1 MDLRKWAIRPEGAPS
16 PDYESEKEFR
26 FTVEMHYDG
35 LLTSDD
41 YEFGA
46 VAFCDR
52 VDPDYFSLIE
62 LMTMAE
68 RVGVQEEYYQFL
80 WAKPGQEIKDELQT
94 IDCEADILTC
104 LGEDGL
110 NGKHHLLKVFVKKM
124 TRLQA
129 WRRMVDIQKQLCGVV
144 PAIGDGFRL
153 EGLTPLEWM
162 QRRQIP
168 TWCKF
173 KMMKKVHVNYQRLA
187 SLDPEALCPNA
198 WVRLRERKQPVAYC
212 YPTLSGYGQYEVR
225 EGLRSWVVDL
235 RLFRCACG
243 LWQLSGLPCQHALAC
258 IAHNKEAVEAYYD
271 PCYKVASYRAAYRH
285 PIKPLNDSSQW
296 AVSFGPNIRPPTIQR
311 PTSGPKQR
319 KRRLE
324 AGELISRKDKR
335 GRPYN
340 TVGKSGQPQ
349 KCTICKKTGHNRRA
363 HGIDQVQMDGGSS
376 STRPPEQP
384 SQEATPGVR
393 NLVRKWHVT
402 VCRIPY
408 TSSNTLSQPE
418 VFRFQHMNPI
428 MKQIDSPYKVLLLLH
443 CCYFDIEPDE
453 EPTSSINLLQAQL
466 LTTAK

>member
-168 TWCKF
+168 TWCK
-173 KMMKKVHVNYQRLA
+173 Y
-187 SLDPEALCPNA
+187 
-198 WVRLRERKQPVAYC
+198 
-212 YPTLSGYGQYEVR
+212 
-225 EGLRSWVVDL
+225 
-235 RLFRCACG
+235 
-243 LWQLSGLPCQHALAC
+243 
-258 IAHNKEAVEAYYD
+258 
-271 PCYKVASYRAAYRH
+271 
-285 PIKPLNDSSQW
+285 
-296 AVSFGPNIRPPTIQR
+296 
-311 PTSGPKQR
+311 
-319 KRRLE
+319 
-324 AGELISRKDKR
+324 
-335 GRPYN
+335 
-340 TVGKSGQPQ
+340 
-349 KCTICKKTGHNRRA
+349 
-363 HGIDQVQMDGGSS
+363 
-376 STRPPEQP
+376 
-384 SQEATPGVR
+384 
-393 NLVRKWHVT
+393 
-402 VCRIPY
+402 
-408 TSSNTLSQPE
+408 
-418 VFRFQHMNPI
+418 
-428 MKQIDSPYKVLLLLH
+428 
-443 CCYFDIEPDE
+443 YFDTT
-453 EPTSSINLLQAQL
+453 TSCENSLNNHCESFNR
-466 LTTAK
+466 